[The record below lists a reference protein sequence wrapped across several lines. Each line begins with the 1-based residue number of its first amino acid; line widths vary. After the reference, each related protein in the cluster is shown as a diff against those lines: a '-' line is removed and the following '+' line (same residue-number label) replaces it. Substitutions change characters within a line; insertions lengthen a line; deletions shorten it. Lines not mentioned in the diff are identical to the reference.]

1 MKTYYMLPLETNK
14 SDAIKVFLIASDLF
28 FMVYIDHGRHY
39 ILHLDEL
46 LTILQYVILLL
57 QFTIDLCRLINGI
70 EH

>member
-39 ILHLDEL
+39 ILQQDEQ
-46 LTILQYVILLL
+46 LTILQYVVLLL

>member
-1 MKTYYMLPLETNK
+1 MKTDYMLPLETNK

-57 QFTIDLCRLINGI
+57 QFTIDLRRLINGI

>member
-28 FMVYIDHGRHY
+28 FMEYIDYGRHY
-39 ILHLDEL
+39 ILQQDEQ
-46 LTILQYVILLL
+46 LTILQYVVLLL

>member
-1 MKTYYMLPLETNK
+1 MKTDYMLPLETNK
-14 SDAIKVFLIASDLF
+14 SDAIKIFLIASDLF

-39 ILHLDEL
+39 ILHLDEEL
-46 LTILQYVILLL
+46 PILQYVILLL

>member
-1 MKTYYMLPLETNK
+1 MKTDYMLPLETNK
-14 SDAIKVFLIASDLF
+14 SAAIKIFLIASDLF

-39 ILHLDEL
+39 ILHLDEEL
-46 LTILQYVILLL
+46 PILQYVILLL

>member
-39 ILHLDEL
+39 ILQQDEQL
-46 LTILQYVILLL
+46 PILQYVILLL

>member
-1 MKTYYMLPLETNK
+1 MKTDYMLPLETNK

-28 FMVYIDHGRHY
+28 FIVYIDHGRHY
-39 ILHLDEL
+39 ILHLDEQL
-46 LTILQYVILLL
+46 PILQYVILLL

>member
-14 SDAIKVFLIASDLF
+14 SDAIKIFLIASDLF

-39 ILHLDEL
+39 ILHLDEEL
-46 LTILQYVILLL
+46 PILQYVILLL

>member
-14 SDAIKVFLIASDLF
+14 SDAIKVTLIASDLF

-39 ILHLDEL
+39 ILHLDEQL
-46 LTILQYVILLL
+46 PILQYVILLL

>member
-14 SDAIKVFLIASDLF
+14 SDAIKVFLIASDF
-28 FMVYIDHGRHY
+28 IFMVYIDHGRQY
-39 ILHLDEL
+39 ILQQDEQ

-57 QFTIDLCRLINGI
+57 QFTIDLCRLINES

>member
-14 SDAIKVFLIASDLF
+14 SDALKVLLIASDLF

-39 ILHLDEL
+39 ILHLDEEL
-46 LTILQYVILLL
+46 PILQYVILLL

>member
-28 FMVYIDHGRHY
+28 FMVYIDYGRHY
-39 ILHLDEL
+39 ILQQDEQ
-46 LTILQYVILLL
+46 LTILQYVVLLL